1 MKSNIV
7 KALAL
12 LVCVNCCFPGMLVKA
27 EESLEKKKNVGD
39 LLSGAGLESFSSQ
52 SQILQNP
59 FEITEMSRLNS
70 NDIPSLL
77 EFQNDSGNEQD
88 IKAKHLTEVNDEE
101 INKEKN
107 KEKSEPEDTDLKQLQ
122 IPQKLEVVIDPW
134 EMDGKSQIYSEQYVI
149 RNDGKEPGMLTL
161 SNLACK
167 VSEQSGAVVT
177 TNRAGL
183 HDGDEKLICM
193 QIIFGNGDRI
203 DLSENDSTYQAE
215 LQPGEEV
222 SLCFEGEV
230 NEYASESWKDGDV
243 AVTVAYSWD
252 LKQTSDEAS
261 QVDNA
266 DANSGEINENKEGRL
281 DGGDQESE
289 ETAKNEEVTEE
300 EETSQSKGQN
310 EEIEEKED
318 TEVIELKEFKPVE
331 FVIDKW
337 ERNEEGR
344 SCSAWYLLRNVGETE
359 GVFILSDLLYM
370 NEEQGEIDVLRGKGE
385 INDSESELSYI
396 YLTLENGEE
405 IDITQK
411 VLEEV
416 PEERGYKVILGLGE
430 ELKFQFVGEL
440 DDADSEE
447 IQKGNIILKVMGS
460 WDREEERNA
469 E

>member
-193 QIIFGNGDRI
+193 QIIFGNGDR
-203 DLSENDSTYQAE
+203 
-215 LQPGEEV
+215 
-222 SLCFEGEV
+222 
-230 NEYASESWKDGDV
+230 
-243 AVTVAYSWD
+243 
-252 LKQTSDEAS
+252 
-261 QVDNA
+261 
-266 DANSGEINENKEGRL
+266 
-281 DGGDQESE
+281 
-289 ETAKNEEVTEE
+289 
-300 EETSQSKGQN
+300 
-310 EEIEEKED
+310 
-318 TEVIELKEFKPVE
+318 
-331 FVIDKW
+331 
-337 ERNEEGR
+337 
-344 SCSAWYLLRNVGETE
+344 
-359 GVFILSDLLYM
+359 
-370 NEEQGEIDVLRGKGE
+370 
-385 INDSESELSYI
+385 
-396 YLTLENGEE
+396 
-405 IDITQK
+405 
-411 VLEEV
+411 
-416 PEERGYKVILGLGE
+416 
-430 ELKFQFVGEL
+430 
-440 DDADSEE
+440 
-447 IQKGNIILKVMGS
+447 
-460 WDREEERNA
+460 DRKSVV
-469 E
+469 